1 MNAAVQYDAAPT
13 PDELLEEYLPL
24 VRYHADQLM
33 RRTPDSIEFNDL
45 INSGV
50 MGLLDASQRFD
61 HSRDVQ
67 FKTFVSYRVRGAMID
82 YLRANDWMPR
92 GLRDQAKLMQG
103 AFAELEQRYGRPAEE
118 EEIASHLEITLD
130 EYRSR
135 LNQVRYMSIVH
146 FDDLPVTGEDDAMSI
161 LETLQGDP
169 MLSPESQNS
178 MMEFVHQLADCISD
192 LPAREN
198 VLITLY
204 YYEELTMK
212 EVALIL
218 GLTES
223 RVSQI
228 HSQMVLRMRSMMGL

>member
-1 MNAAVQYDAAPT
+1 
-13 PDELLEEYLPL
+13 
-24 VRYHADQLM
+24 
-33 RRTPDSIEFNDL
+33 
-45 INSGV
+45 
-50 MGLLDASQRFD
+50 
-61 HSRDVQ
+61 
-67 FKTFVSYRVRGAMID
+67 
-82 YLRANDWMPR
+82 
-92 GLRDQAKLMQG
+92 
-103 AFAELEQRYGRPAEE
+103 
-118 EEIASHLEITLD
+118 
-130 EYRSR
+130 
-135 LNQVRYMSIVH
+135 
-146 FDDLPVTGEDDAMSI
+146 MSI

-228 HSQMVLRMRSMMGL
+228 HSQMVLRMRSMMSL